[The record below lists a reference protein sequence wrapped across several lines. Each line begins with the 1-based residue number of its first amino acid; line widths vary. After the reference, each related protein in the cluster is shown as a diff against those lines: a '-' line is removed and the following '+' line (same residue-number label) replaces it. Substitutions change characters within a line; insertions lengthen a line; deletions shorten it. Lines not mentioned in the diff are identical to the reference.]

1 MIGKLNDAMVRFTS
15 TWHVTP
21 FLARLLK
28 INSIVNKKH
37 LVMKTLLSALTL
49 LATGVVIG
57 ILVAPDKGSRTR
69 EKIND
74 KIDDIKDS
82 WKHFTGATSDE
93 LDELKQTFKHE
104 IAGLKDDVR
113 ERVLQMIKSAKAARN
128 NVREEAIS

>member
-1 MIGKLNDAMVRFTS
+1 MTTGTKVLLGIIGA
-15 TWHVTP
+15 
-21 FLARLLK
+21 A
-28 INSIVNKKH
+28 
-37 LVMKTLLSALTL
+37 A
-49 LATGVVIG
+49 AGVVIG
-57 ILVAPDKGSRTR
+57 LLVAPDKGSRTR